1 LIVLSSKFSKA
12 VLMFGLIS
20 SVILVQDAAAIP
32 NQHPEVE
39 GVPLTLDKTEGAAPL
54 MVSITAPKNLA
65 DLLAANQKS
74 NQHSKWGDGFSIDWG
89 DGSGDGDAG
98 RGKQV
103 GATRGE
109 LGTHIYSMQGT
120 YHVTASMYDFLPTD
134 GHRTYWNGTC
144 TVYVRSA
151 LLSH

>member
-1 LIVLSSKFSKA
+1 LLHLLLAGKEMVVLTNKFSNV
-12 VLMFGLIS
+12 VLLFSLMLPLA
-20 SVILVQDAAAIP
+20 LVDNAMAIP
-32 NQHPEVE
+32 NKHPEVE
-39 GVPLTLDKTEGAAPL
+39 GVPLTLNRTLGSAPL
-54 MVSITAPKNLA
+54 TVSITAPKNLA

-103 GATRGE
+103 GATRGK

-120 YHVTASMYDFLPTD
+120 YSVLFTA
-134 GHRTYWNGTC
+134 
-144 TVYVRSA
+144 
-151 LLSH
+151 